1 MNKKLSVL
9 SFVIAIVIFLRCLF
23 DNNENLIYIIAGI
36 NTVAFLFIECTIIEK
51 TVSNIVDKIESS
63 NVPEQIREREIS
75 STRFKIWI
83 WGMSISGIIIVLYF
97 LCGCSNL
104 GNDIISILA
113 LGVSIL
119 DDEIEKKITDII
131 SNIIKR

>member
-23 DNNENLIYIIAGI
+23 NNNENLIYIIAGI

>member
-1 MNKKLSVL
+1 MDKKLSVL

-23 DNNENLIYIIAGI
+23 NNNENLIYIIAGI

>member
-23 DNNENLIYIIAGI
+23 NNNENLIYIIAGI

-113 LGVSIL
+113 FGVSIL